1 MVDVVRR
8 VAREVFI
15 PLTVG
20 GGIRSLEEIGA
31 LLKAGTDKISL
42 NTAAVENPM
51 LIKEAAERFGSQAVV
66 VAIDAKRGDGRWEVY
81 SRSGSKNAGMDA
93 VEWARKAVSLGAGE
107 ILLTSID
114 RDGTKQG
121 FDLELTSAVAGAVNV
136 PVIASGGAGSKESF
150 LDVFRRTEAAAAL
163 AASLFHY
170 GELGIPGLKEYL
182 GKNGV
187 DMREG

>member
-1 MVDVVRR
+1 
-8 VAREVFI
+8 
-15 PLTVG
+15 
-20 GGIRSLEEIGA
+20 
-31 LLKAGTDKISL
+31 DKISL

-51 LIKEAAERFGSQAVV
+51 HIKEAAERFGSQAVV